1 MPITAW
7 GSIHLI
13 VDNKELNEHR
23 TTVSEDGKQVHC
35 WIEATEGKTY
45 QIKAST
51 LPFFKASIHVFV
63 DGQWNE
69 GRILSGGLVG
79 ILQGRTVGENQT
91 QPFIF
96 SKAKSYKS
104 IFNHFNLLIIK
115 RIDNVESS
123 KDENSYN
130 RAGSITVELW
140 HVEIV
145 GKLEFS
151 WKPTF
156 GTCKYEGLKFP
167 FSYYKVEDKRVGSSV
182 MITRPIFSEPFLV
195 VTFEYLSKELLLKKG
210 LFQIPESISE
220 PNFSYLNNTL
230 TKDNI
235 GLIGDLTTED
245 LPSPST
251 QKIAKS
257 ASRKGDGV
265 EPKQKKRKISKL
277 NLNKTLN
284 NDINE
289 SLTSTSKLIPVDPSL
304 FSLETAVL
312 PTNFLSHHPDTSRFT
327 MHSANSAE

>member
-96 SKAKSYKS
+96 SKAKS
-104 IFNHFNLLIIK
+104 
-115 RIDNVESS
+115 IDNVESS

-145 GKLEFS
+145 GET
-151 WKPTF
+151 KPVNWNSLGSQLLVPANMKDSNSLSHTTSF
-156 GTCKYEGLKFP
+156 GD
-167 FSYYKVEDKRVGSSV
+167 KVEDKRVGSSV